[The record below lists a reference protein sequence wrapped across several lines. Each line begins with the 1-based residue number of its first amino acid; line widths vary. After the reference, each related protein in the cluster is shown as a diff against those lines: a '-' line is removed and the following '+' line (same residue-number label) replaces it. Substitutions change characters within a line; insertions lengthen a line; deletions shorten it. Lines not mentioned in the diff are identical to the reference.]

1 MSTTSGV
8 ETVVVVVVVVVVVP
22 CSAAVDDATRGWSAG
37 EGMDDKEWSES
48 QRSLL
53 LCSSPFI
60 SR

>member
-8 ETVVVVVVVVVVVP
+8 ETVVVVVVVVP

-48 QRSLL
+48 QRS
-53 LCSSPFI
+53 SPPSI